1 MVCIGWGGGGVWQ
14 VLQRARLVLLT
25 KEMGGG
31 EGFKGQCLAAALV
44 NGRVYCE
51 CGQGKNHLAITPKGL
66 VGLEGL
72 SIFILSC
79 WEPWNTVFIL

>member
-1 MVCIGWGGGGVWQ
+1 MASTLKSQTGFVNKGDGGNLKGNVW
-14 VLQRARLVLLT
+14 R
-25 KEMGGG
+25 MHW
-31 EGFKGQCLAAALV
+31 V

-51 CGQGKNHLAITPKGL
+51 CGQGKNHLAITPEGL

-79 WEPWNTVFIL
+79 WEPWNTVFILMKVYILL